1 MREKIIAILLVVS
14 MTLSLFAGCAAT
26 NPAVASTETS
36 ETTAINEAEGT
47 TTEKTSDPTTTS
59 AETEAAETATEVP
72 TEPPTEPTEPE
83 SSFTV
88 EQQNSINM
96 MNYLAALVTEINASS
111 GSRVYLEEV
120 YLDLMNNTDPSKI
133 DDYTL
138 QQYNS
143 ILDLL
148 EGYRMIDVKRER
160 LEYLYDQNRANSL
173 RSAMPSPMSM
183 LNVVES
189 QNALKA
195 VASLIYL
202 AVDSVNSYNSNTS
215 ELDARYLQD
224 NWNLEDQEAKYLHN
238 SRTDMFTYLVKITG
252 NYDIPGVITLNEEF
266 ATEFVKCTKNPN
278 VDQRIDWLERKV
290 ETYRYFGEYWLVLAQ
305 SYYEDNNYQQCL
317 HAVRE
322 YEALNISIYRNDY
335 KFAEV
340 LPYAIV
346 SAKETMPETDYL
358 EFAEEY
364 TQILLDNADQ
374 YDWAKQY
381 FVCQTYIELYT
392 LTDDVDYLQKAY
404 NIARGTA
411 SDLVEEQERLNREY
425 LMKLEKKKAEKDD
438 PAKKKQEIEEYN
450 EYIEYLTEIRET
462 ELPPVYEPL
471 RLFCELLV
479 GLAAELDLTAAEK
492 EEAENI
498 LRERN
503 NNGQL
508 QNIFLDCNLDNQ
520 YRFNLAGF
528 EISLDD
534 ISIDFNGK
542 KIAIPA
548 QYVSDASVIELSV
561 NEQKIS
567 DWTVKNVD
575 RNKSENVENFSVTFT
590 SEAVKDVKFNDGDI
604 VKIEI
609 FPYDGV
615 ENALVF
621 CFVVEKGFPALITDF
636 VRR

>member
-1 MREKIIAILLVVS
+1 MRERFISVVLIVS
-14 MTLSLFAGCAAT
+14 MLLSTLAGCSPANHVAQPTGTTENTAAKEAEE
-26 NPAVASTETS
+26 PSTEATS
-36 ETTAINEAEGT
+36 ESTTA
-47 TTEKTSDPTTTS
+47 P
-59 AETEAAETATEVP
+59 AETEVIEAPTEAP
-72 TEPPTEPTEPE
+72 TEPPTEPEPT
-83 SSFTV
+83 FTI

-160 LEYLYDQNRANSL
+160 LEYIYDQNRANSL
-173 RSAMPSPMSM
+173 RSAMPSPMSI

-189 QNALKA
+189 RNALKA

-202 AVDSVNSYNSNTS
+202 AVDSVNSYNSRTS
-215 ELDARYLQD
+215 ELDAQYLQD
-224 NWNLEDQEAKYLHN
+224 NWNLDDQEAQYLHN

-266 ATEFVKCTKNPN
+266 ATEFVKCTKNTN
-278 VDQRIDWLERKV
+278 VNQRIDWLERKV

-305 SYYEDNNYQQCL
+305 SYYEDNNYQKCL
-317 HAVRE
+317 DAVRE

-346 SAKETMPETDYL
+346 SAKETMSETNYT
-358 EFAEEY
+358 EFAADY
-364 TQILLDNADQ
+364 AQILLDNADQ

-381 FVCQTYIELYT
+381 FACQTYIELFT
-392 LTDDVDYLQKAY
+392 LTDDADYLQKAY
-404 NIARGTA
+404 TIARGTA

-425 LMKLEKKKAEKDD
+425 LMKLEKKKAEKDV

-492 EEAENI
+492 AEAENI

-520 YRFNLAGF
+520 YRFNLMGF

-534 ISIDFNGK
+534 IPIDFNGK
-542 KIAIPA
+542 KLTIPA
-548 QYVSDASVIELSV
+548 QYVSDASVIVLSL
-561 NEQKIS
+561 NDQNIS
-567 DWTVKNVD
+567 DWTVNNID
-575 RNKSENVENFSVTFT
+575 RNKSANIEDFSVIFT
-590 SEAVKDVKFNDGDI
+590 SETVKDIKFNDGDT

-609 FPYDGV
+609 FPYDGA
-615 ENALVF
+615 ENAMTF
-621 CFVVEKGFPALITDF
+621 SFVVEKGFPYLITDF